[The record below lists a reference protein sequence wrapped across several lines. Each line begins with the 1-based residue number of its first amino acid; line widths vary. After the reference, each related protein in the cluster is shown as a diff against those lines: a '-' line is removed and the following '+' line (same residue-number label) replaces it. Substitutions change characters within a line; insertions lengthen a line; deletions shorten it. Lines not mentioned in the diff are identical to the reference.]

1 MHIAPL
7 NETFSCLFL
16 WFKIINTSATEMMF
30 LHRIEPCVAVRSM
43 TDNSTFFTLIA
54 VNGSKDLTT
63 SITVIILALLNLQ
76 IINFFKIWGVIV
88 CKSIIIIRFRFRFW
102 FWINNWINIVITFN
116 LLINFFYDKIIFV
129 VFLLAKIKVA
139 ICFILAFIRVLM
151 FKHTSKII
159 IWTHFPIVFILDMF
173 IQVLCF
179 FLTDF

>member
-1 MHIAPL
+1 MHIGPL

-76 IINFFKIWGVIV
+76 IINFFKSEASLSVRASSLSDSDSDSESTIESTSSLLSTFS
-88 CKSIIIIRFRFRFW
+88 SISSMIRLFSLCFYWQRLKLQYVSYLHLSESSCLNIHPRSSYGHIFPLFLYWICLFRFY
-102 FWINNWINIVITFN
+102 V
-116 LLINFFYDKIIFV
+116 FF
-129 VFLLAKIKVA
+129 
-139 ICFILAFIRVLM
+139 
-151 FKHTSKII
+151 
-159 IWTHFPIVFILDMF
+159 
-173 IQVLCF
+173 
-179 FLTDF
+179 